1 MTAAVPGF
9 FLGLSLIVA
18 IGAQNV
24 FVLRQGLRREHV
36 GVVVAICIVSDAVLI
51 LVGVGGLDRLE
62 SAAPWIADTARWAGA
77 AFLLGYAVL
86 AARRAAD
93 PDAEGLAPEQA
104 GGEGAHGRVS
114 GPTLTATRVAPV
126 AATAVALTW
135 LNPHVYL
142 DTVFLLGSLT
152 SAHGDDRWSFA
163 GGAVLASTVWFM
175 ALGLGARVATRLLR
189 TPTSWRV
196 LDGLIAGVMVLMA
209 LKLALG

>member
-1 MTAAVPGF
+1 MSAVIPGF
-9 FLGLSLIVA
+9 LLGLSLIVA

-36 GVVVAICIVSDAVLI
+36 GVVVAICVVSDAVLI

-86 AARRAAD
+86 AVRRAAD
-93 PDAEGLAPEQA
+93 ADAEGLAPEPSGGEAA
-104 GGEGAHGRVS
+104 GGPVAGRTS
-114 GPTLTATRVAPV
+114 TATRVAPV

-142 DTVFLLGSLT
+142 DTVFLLGSLAST
-152 SAHGDDRWSFA
+152 HGDDRWFFA
-163 GGAVLASTVWFM
+163 GGAVLASTAWFTT
-175 ALGLGARVATRLLR
+175 LGLGARAATRLLR

-196 LDGLIAGVMVLMA
+196 LDAAIAGVMVLMA